1 MEFCA
6 VLIGL
11 DDILQP
17 NVHMPVNTFKGPVV
31 GLSRLCFNHLGLK
44 HIRTTSLFSESFST

>member
-17 NVHMPVNTFKGPVV
+17 NVHMPVNTLKGPVV

-44 HIRTTSLFSESFST
+44 HIRTTSLFSQSFST